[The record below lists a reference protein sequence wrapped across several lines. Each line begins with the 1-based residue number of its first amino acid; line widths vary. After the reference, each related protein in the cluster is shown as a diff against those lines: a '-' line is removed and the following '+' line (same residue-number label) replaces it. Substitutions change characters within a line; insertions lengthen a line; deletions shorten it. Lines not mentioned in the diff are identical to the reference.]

1 MQPLGDALPAGPA
14 DIAEGFRT
22 LDLRLQRS
30 VGHRLFTVLV
40 LNWEANE
47 NQRCYSSRPDAYP
60 LSSPKPIDRNGLV
73 FKHTVALGQPLISP
87 DREACRKAFF
97 DHELIASLGC
107 ESAVNVP
114 VVWDGQVLGTLNL
127 LHQAGWYR
135 EDMLP
140 VLAEHAAWAAPLV
153 RQFIAAWPASSSLKD
168 PQSPQGLQQGNRP

>member
-1 MQPLGDALPAGPA
+1 MRPSADASPAGHA
-14 DIAEGFRT
+14 GIAEGFRA
-22 LDLRLQRS
+22 LDQRLQRS

-40 LNWEANE
+40 LNWSADQ
-47 NQRCYSSRPDAYP
+47 NQRCYTSRPDAYP

-97 DHELIASLGC
+97 DHALIASLGC

-135 EDMLP
+135 EEMLP
-140 VLAEHAAWAAPLV
+140 VLAQQAAWAAPLV
-153 RQFIAAWPASSSLKD
+153 RQFIAAWPASTALKD
-168 PQSPQGLQQGNRP
+168 PHALQDSPQGNRT

>member
-1 MQPLGDALPAGPA
+1 MPADPA
-14 DIAEGFRT
+14 DIDQGFRT
-22 LDLRLQRS
+22 LDQRLQQS

-40 LNWEANE
+40 LNWSANE

-73 FKHTVALGQPLISP
+73 FKRTVALGQPLISP
-87 DREACRKAFF
+87 DRAACRKAFF

-114 VVWDGQVLGTLNL
+114 VVWNGEVLGTLNL

-135 EDMLP
+135 EEMLP
-140 VLAEHAAWAAPLV
+140 VLAEHAARAAPLV
-153 RQFIAAWPASSSLKD
+153 RQFLAAWPASKD
-168 PQSPQGLQQGNRP
+168 PQASQHPRQGNRT

>member
-1 MQPLGDALPAGPA
+1 MQPLADALPAGPA
-14 DIAEGFRT
+14 GIAEGFRT
-22 LDLRLQRS
+22 LDQRLQDN

-40 LNWEANE
+40 LNWGADQ
-47 NQRCYSSRPDAYP
+47 NQRCYTSRPDAYP

-73 FKHTVALGQPLISP
+73 FKHTVAQGQPLISP

-127 LHQAGWYR
+127 LHQSGWYR

-153 RQFIAAWPASSSLKD
+153 RQFIAAWPASTTPTGAPASQD
-168 PQSPQGLQQGNRP
+168 PRQGNRT

>member
-1 MQPLGDALPAGPA
+1 MQPSADALPAGAA
-14 DIAEGFRT
+14 DIAAGFRT
-22 LDLRLQRS
+22 LDQRLQDS

-40 LNWEANE
+40 LNWGADQ
-47 NQRCYSSRPDAYP
+47 NQRCYTSRPDAYP
-60 LSSPKPIDRNGLV
+60 LSSPKPFDRNGLV
-73 FKHTVALGQPLISP
+73 FKHTVEMGRPLISP

-97 DHELIASLGC
+97 DHDLIASLGC

-140 VLAEHAAWAAPLV
+140 VLAEHTAWAAPLV
-153 RQFIAAWPASSSLKD
+153 RQFIAAWPASTVLSE